1 MIIEI
6 LKVFFGTIWVAF
18 SEVITCLWEL
28 LPLFL
33 EIRKIATVLTSVG
46 MIAFYLGVPIC
57 LVSAVIFLIKRVLHT

>member
-6 LKVFFGTIWVAF
+6 LKVFFGTIWAVF
-18 SEVITCLWEL
+18 SEVITCLWAL

-33 EIRKIATVLTSVG
+33 EIRKMASVLTPVG
-46 MIAFYLGVPIC
+46 MIALYLGVPTC